1 MGIVAVISNTQIS
14 LPIEIILQGGAFATV
29 SLIISLSIALL
40 ISDSRYWDSWAESTL
55 DICTNP
61 VLVAFA
67 AIVAYKIMLI
77 I

>member
-1 MGIVAVISNTQIS
+1 MGIVAAILNTQTS
-14 LPIEIILQGGAFATV
+14 YPIDVILQGGALATV

-40 ISDSRYWDSWAESTL
+40 ISDSKYWDRWAESTL
-55 DICTNP
+55 DACANP
-61 VLVAFA
+61 LLITFA